1 MNSRKFFRR
10 RTSKSILLKQA
21 TLLLLTSFPEVFKKN
36 DMLSMAFL
44 ISDDWNLESTLF
56 VNILPLRLYERFMSQ
71 ESIEKSFDF

>member
-10 RTSKSILLKQA
+10 RNSKSILLKKA

>member
-10 RTSKSILLKQA
+10 RNSKSILLKQA
-21 TLLLLTSFPEVFKKN
+21 TLLLLTSFPEVLKKN

>member
-10 RTSKSILLKQA
+10 RNSKSILLKQA

-36 DMLSMAFL
+36 DMVSMAFL

>member
-10 RTSKSILLKQA
+10 RNSKSILLKQA

>member
-10 RTSKSILLKQA
+10 RNSKSILLKQA

-71 ESIEKSFDF
+71 ESIEKFFDF